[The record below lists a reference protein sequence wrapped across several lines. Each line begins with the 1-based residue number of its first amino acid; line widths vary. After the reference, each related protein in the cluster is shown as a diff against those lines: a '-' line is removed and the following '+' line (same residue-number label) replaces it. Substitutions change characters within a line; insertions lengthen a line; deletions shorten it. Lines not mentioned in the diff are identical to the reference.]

1 VAKRP
6 KNPDEPSRQDKAE
19 AAAGNAAKA
28 QKQSRA
34 ERAVLVISLVVSLV
48 AIFVIYHKHHGGG
61 GGSGKND
68 ATFKALDKIGTT
80 PFVSGCAAD
89 APTDDPTPDRDVVV
103 PAGQKVKYPAVP
115 PSSGPHL
122 AQPVEVNADGFYTVA
137 NRPPVEGLVGN
148 LNAGWTVV
156 WYDPNLLPPAQVD
169 LIKKAAGVLHKDP
182 RYKFFVATA
191 WDDSYG
197 KLPLGT
203 PIALSRWSKDTGKV
217 AGHRAYCHE
226 VSGESFRQFMVF
238 YGAPGIPG
246 VDEQ

>member
-6 KNPDEPSRQDKAE
+6 KNPDEPSRQEKAE
-19 AAAGNAAKA
+19 AAAGEAAKRV
-28 QKQSRA
+28 KQTRV

-48 AIFVIYHKHHGGG
+48 AIYVIWHKHHGGG
-61 GGSGKND
+61 GSGKDD

-89 APTDDPTPDRDVVV
+89 APTNDPTPDKDVVV
-103 PAGQKVKYPAVP
+103 PAGQKVTYPVAP

-122 AQPVEVNADGFYTVA
+122 AQPVQVNSAGFYTVA
-137 NRPPVEGLVGN
+137 DRPPVEGLVGN
-148 LNAGWTVV
+148 LNAGWTVL
-156 WYDPNLLPPAQVD
+156 WYDPNLVPPTQVD
-169 LIKKAAGVLHKDP
+169 LIKKAAAVLHKDP
-182 RYKFFVATA
+182 RYSLFVATA

-203 PIALSRWSKDTGKV
+203 PIALTRWSKDTGHV

-246 VDEQ
+246 VDEE

>member
-6 KNPDEPSRQDKAE
+6 KNPDEPSRQEKAE
-19 AAAGNAAKA
+19 AAAGSAAKA
-28 QKQSRA
+28 QKQSRV

-48 AIFVIYHKHHGGG
+48 AIYVIYHKHHGGG
-61 GGSGKND
+61 GTGKDD
-68 ATFKALDKIGTT
+68 ATYKALGKIGTT

-89 APTDDPTPDRDVVV
+89 APTDDPTPDKDVVV
-103 PAGQKVKYPAVP
+103 PAGQKVNYPAAP

-122 AQPVEVNADGFYTVA
+122 AQPVAVNGDGFYTVA
-137 NRPPVEGLVGN
+137 DRPPVEGLVGN
-148 LNAGWTVV
+148 LNAGWTVL
-156 WYDPNLLPPAQVD
+156 WYDPTLVAPTQVD
-169 LIKKAAGVLHKDP
+169 LIKKAAAVLHKDA
-182 RYKFFVATA
+182 RYGLFVATA
-191 WDDSYG
+191 WDNSYG

-238 YGAPGIPG
+238 YGAPSIPG
-246 VDEQ
+246 VDADS